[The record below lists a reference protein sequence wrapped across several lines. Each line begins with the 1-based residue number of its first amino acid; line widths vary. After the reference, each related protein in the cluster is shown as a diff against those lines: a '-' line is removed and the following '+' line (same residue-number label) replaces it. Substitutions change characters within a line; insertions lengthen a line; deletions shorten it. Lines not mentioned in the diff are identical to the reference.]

1 MNSLSQQMINVRV
14 KDADMLNFEKHLFED
29 ILDQY
34 LKFNRGPRF
43 VAVVKKW
50 PNNDKNCLVTPEQKL
65 NT

>member
-1 MNSLSQQMINVRV
+1 MNSLTQQMINVRV

-34 LKFNRGPRF
+34 LKFNVN

>member
-1 MNSLSQQMINVRV
+1 MNSLTQQMINVRV
-14 KDADMLNFEKHLFED
+14 EDADMLNFEKHLFED

-34 LKFNRGPRF
+34 LKFNVN